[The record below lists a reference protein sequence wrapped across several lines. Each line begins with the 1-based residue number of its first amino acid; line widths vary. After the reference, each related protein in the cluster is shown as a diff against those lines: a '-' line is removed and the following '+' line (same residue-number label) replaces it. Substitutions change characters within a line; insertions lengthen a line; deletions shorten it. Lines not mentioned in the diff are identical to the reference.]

1 VFKGGKCYRLVVVGG
16 GSFALEE
23 GRLVFFTLV
32 AHLGPSNSIE
42 LFVPGLGLFD
52 SFSFGIVE
60 DDDDKE
66 GSKGVATAAEEGGG
80 GGGAA
85 GVVAVLGIG
94 RGEGCGPD

>member
-1 VFKGGKCYRLVVVGG
+1 MFKGGKCYRLVVGG

-42 LFVPGLGLFD
+42 LFVPGLGLFE

-80 GGGAA
+80 GGGGAA